1 VDEATLDFIRLDP
14 RDPTGGVVVARV
26 TLSRWVIMKLTF
38 GTGAIHV
45 KKYERHDW
53 SYKTKLRKPTPEEEA
68 ILKRWRE
75 EVEERVQARLR
86 AYYGR

>member
-1 VDEATLDFIRLDP
+1 MSVKDP
-14 RDPTGGVVVARV
+14 RYQT
-26 TLSRWVIMKLTF
+26 
-38 GTGAIHV
+38 
-45 KKYERHDW
+45 
-53 SYKTKLRKPTPEEEA
+53 YKRQVRKPTPEEEA